1 MSNPTLPCNAE
12 VACQL
17 PVRKLNR
24 KRGMSAL
31 FTVLVFLAVFAIFT
45 SAVGNLA
52 IQRMRSSSRAV
63 LQQRATYAC
72 EAGFVLATEFLEKQ
86 ITYANAANQLTFGP
100 LNTAAFNAAHTKMPL
115 TSDPDVK
122 VTVRII
128 SNLMGP
134 ANITGP
140 DGVNID
146 PGQVYITTLG
156 QVGDGLAPASSRH
169 LGGLATLGT
178 QNYPYAIQCEGPITL
193 NNTRISTFTSFDVTD
208 PNTPLPMFWEYHTI
222 RARLVF
228 TWRGPRVRITRTTKP
243 NALAGG
249 GVGDGTNVFDTTI
262 AGESIFP
269 EKARLASN
277 ARVNAINVTNS
288 RIDGTLSYGPG
299 GSASSVSI
307 TPSTLNWS
315 AKPTAPAPTPLPA
328 PLYISKYKP
337 PVDPTSVSAIH
348 SGGSLTLGPGR
359 YYRDI
364 TMNGGTLTLNCSQGG
379 TNDFYVSRNMVLNNV
394 NVVLSG
400 LVNKDT
406 RAKFYV
412 GSKLTLNKCA
422 VNRECGS
429 FYPQVTE
436 CKSWPFNLSFLGCG
450 GGGNASSPS
459 GQTMVNITNSSDVW
473 ALFAGSSMN
482 VTVANSQIGGAMK
495 CAAVNMTSSTMFY
508 DVGVNGNAAG
518 YDVSQTLW
526 GRVAWTMTGVTDYGP
541 SLYQLAQSGLGA
553 AGAIA
558 PQGPGA
564 ASASLSGAT
573 SVANLGSNGS
583 NAGPSVAGPGVG
595 PGSNVGTGAV
605 AATASAAI
613 SASSAS
619 FWASLF
625 LGQ

>member
-1 MSNPTLPCNAE
+1 MPEYDLDSSVETAS
-12 VACQL
+12 QL

-31 FTVLVFLAVFAIFT
+31 FTVLVFLTIFAIFT

-72 EAGFVLATEFLEKQ
+72 EAGFVLATEYLEKQ
-86 ITYANAANQLTFGP
+86 INYANSANSLTFGP

-115 TSDPDVK
+115 TSDPEVK

-178 QNYPYAIQCEGPITL
+178 QNYPYAIQCEGPIAV
-193 NNTRISTFTSFDVTD
+193 NNTRISTFTSFDTTD

-222 RARLVF
+222 RARLVM

-249 GVGDGTNVFDTTI
+249 GVGDGSNVFDTTA

-269 EKARLASN
+269 EQARLASN

-288 RIDGTLSYGPG
+288 RIDGNLNYGPG
-299 GSASSVSI
+299 GTASSVSVA
-307 TPSTLNWS
+307 PAGFNWS
-315 AKPTAPAPTPLPA
+315 AKPTPPAPAALPA

-337 PVDPTSVSAIH
+337 PVDPTTVSAVH
-348 SGGSLTLGPGR
+348 NGGSLTLTSGR

-364 TMNGGTLTLNCSQGG
+364 TMTGGTLTLNCNQPG
-379 TNDFYVSRNMVLNNV
+379 TNDFYVSRNMILNGV
-394 NVVLSG
+394 NVRLTG
-400 LVNKDT
+400 VNKDT

-412 GSKLTLNKCA
+412 GSRLTLNSCA

-436 CKSWPFNLSFLGCG
+436 CNSWPFNLSFLGCG
-450 GGGNASSPS
+450 GGGNASGPG
-459 GQTMVNITNSSDVW
+459 GQTIVNVTNNSDVW

-482 VTVANSQIGGAMK
+482 VTMSNSQYGGAMK
-495 CAAVNMTSSTMFY
+495 CAAVNMTGCTMFY
-508 DVGVNGNAAG
+508 DVGVNGNIPG
-518 YDVSQTLW
+518 VYDVSQTLW

-541 SLYQLAQSGLGA
+541 SLYQLAQTGLGA

-583 NAGPSVAGPGVG
+583 NSGATVAGPSAA
-595 PGSNVGTGAV
+595 SVGTGAV